1 MIYTRK
7 EHYLFLEE
15 ELQAQTD
22 AFQHKLET
30 SASYLLNNREELFV
44 AQFVK
49 FADGEIILKFNNC
62 RGIPRKGEY
71 LYCFTTPKH
80 LHDFREWG
88 NITYGELIK
97 NKGFSTEL
105 VCIWQYSLR
114 DNPQY
119 CLVGFRGADLEF
131 AEHIEGHA
139 GAFLVL
145 GPNVPPYQYIGN
157 LQKIVRDNQSDS
169 IRNLLEG
176 NVEETSF
183 APQPFA
189 KNVSVTDF
197 VVKQLSLTDSVII
210 QGPPGT
216 GKTTQIAKL
225 CEFFCSQGLSVLVTA
240 LTNRA
245 LMEVAEKDELKDLID
260 AGRIYK
266 TKMSVDE
273 AKELPC
279 LQNIKQITPE
289 KGKLILSTFYITSGE
304 ANNVGLIPP
313 FDLVIMDEASQ
324 ALLAMFAAVKLLG
337 KKTLYVGD
345 PNQLSP
351 VISLNSDRIARRN
364 YHFYIDG
371 IVSMNAL
378 GSIPAYSLTT
388 TYRLPVRAATFTGIF
403 YDNILVSAQDKTK
416 TFTYEELPQEF
427 GSILNPQGG
436 PSLIKMDL
444 PLGDK
449 KPQSVITLS
458 TLIVSAFLSLK
469 EKLHI
474 TVLSSYIETTKA
486 LQKTIFQTVG
496 NHSNLLI
503 DTVSRIQGLTTDVAI
518 YVIPN
523 TGYSFSLDKRL
534 FNVATSR
541 ATKHTIIICDTNILS
556 IGKAIMNYDVFQYL
570 SKLNETQSVRIL
582 PNVKYNQLALEVP
595 KDNYDEPLQK
605 EIEPNKVSVQ
615 QEEVISSSEDSTFLK
630 TETPKVGVKIVGFVD
645 LTKFKSKKKVQSKK
659 TYIIDT
665 NVFVECPDICNKI
678 DRNCQI
684 ILSAKVIDELDK
696 LKITLEGSNKE
707 NVNKA
712 LSCINKALNRPN
724 FSFEVANTQ
733 LLPVDFNRRSPDNM
747 ILSVALKYKDD
758 NPTLLTSDNGLQI
771 KCKGL
776 GIATVSLKTFL
787 KNSQYE

>member
-7 EHYLFLEE
+7 EHFLFLEE

-22 AFQHKLET
+22 AFQHKLDT
-30 SASYLLNNREELFV
+30 SASYLLNDREELFV

-49 FADGEIILKFNNC
+49 FSEGEIILKFNNS

-80 LHDFREWG
+80 LHNFREWG
-88 NITYGELIK
+88 DITYGELIK

-131 AEHIEGHA
+131 AEHIDGHA

-157 LQKIVRDNQSDS
+157 LQRIVRDNQSDS
-169 IRNLLEG
+169 IRYLLEG

-189 KNVSVTDF
+189 KNVSVTEF

-216 GKTTQIAKL
+216 GKTTQIAKI

-245 LMEVAEKDELKDLID
+245 LMEVAAKDDLKVMLE
-260 AGRIYK
+260 AGRVYK

-273 AKELPC
+273 VKELPR
-279 LQNIKQITPE
+279 LQNLKQITPE

-304 ANNVGLIPP
+304 TNNVGPVPP
-313 FDLVIMDEASQ
+313 FDIVIMDEASQ

-337 KKTLYVGD
+337 KKTLFVGD

-364 YHFYIDG
+364 YHFYVDG

-388 TYRLPVRAATFTGIF
+388 TYRLPERAATFTGIF

-416 TFTYEELPQEF
+416 KFTYEELPQEF

-436 PSLIKMDL
+436 PSMIKMDL

-449 KPQSVITLS
+449 KPQSVLALS

-469 EKLHI
+469 DKLHI
-474 TVLSSYIETTKA
+474 SVLSSYIETTKA
-486 LQKTIFQTVG
+486 LQKSIFQTVG

-523 TGYSFSLDKRL
+523 TGYSFSIDKRL

-541 ATKHTIIICDTNILS
+541 ATRHTIIICDTNILS
-556 IGKAIMNYDVFQYL
+556 NGKALMNYDVFQYL
-570 SKLNETQSVRIL
+570 SKLNETQSVHIL
-582 PNVKYNQLALEVP
+582 QNIQSNQLALEAPNVES
-595 KDNYDEPLQK
+595 NGLLRK
-605 EIEPNKVSVQ
+605 EIEKSKVSVQ
-615 QEEVISSSEDSTFLK
+615 QDKKITPVEDSAFIK
-630 TETPKVGVKIVGFVD
+630 TEVPKVGVKIVGFVD

-665 NVFVECPDICNKI
+665 NAFVECPDICNKI
-678 DRNCQI
+678 DKDCQI

-712 LSCINKALNRPN
+712 LSYINKALNRPN
-724 FSFEVANTQ
+724 ISFEVANTQ

-747 ILSVALKYKDD
+747 ILSVALKYKDN

-776 GIATVSLKTFL
+776 GITTISLKDFL
-787 KNSQYE
+787 RR

>member
-7 EHYLFLEE
+7 EHFLFLEE

-22 AFQHKLET
+22 AFQHKLDT
-30 SASYLLNNREELFV
+30 SASYLLNDREELFV

-49 FADGEIILKFNNC
+49 FSEGEIILKFNNS

-80 LHDFREWG
+80 LHNFREWG
-88 NITYGELIK
+88 DITYGELIK

-245 LMEVAEKDELKDLID
+245 LMEVAAKDVLKVMLED
-260 AGRIYK
+260 GRICK

-273 AKELPC
+273 AKELPR
-279 LQNIKQITPE
+279 LQNLKQITPE

-304 ANNVGLIPP
+304 ANNIGTVPP
-313 FDLVIMDEASQ
+313 FDIVIMDEASQ

-337 KKTLYVGD
+337 KKTLFVGD

-364 YHFYIDG
+364 YHFYVDG

-570 SKLNETQSVRIL
+570 SKLNETQSVHIL
-582 PNVKYNQLALEVP
+582 PNVKYNQLALEVLQN
-595 KDNYDEPLQK
+595 NYDEPMQK
-605 EIEPNKVSVQ
+605 EIEPNKVSIQ
-615 QEEVISSSEDSTFLK
+615 QEEVNSSSEDSTFIK

-724 FSFEVANTQ
+724 ISFEVANTH
-733 LLPVDFNRRSPDNM
+733 LLPADFNRRSPDNM

-776 GIATVSLKTFL
+776 GIATISLKTFL
-787 KNSQYE
+787 KR

>member
-7 EHYLFLEE
+7 EHFLFLEE

-22 AFQHKLET
+22 AFQHKLDA
-30 SASYLLNNREELFV
+30 SASYLLNDREELFV

-49 FADGEIILKFNNC
+49 FADGEIILKFNNS
-62 RGIPRKGEY
+62 RGVPRKGEY

-80 LHDFREWG
+80 LHNFREWG
-88 NITYGELIK
+88 DITYGELIK
-97 NKGFSTEL
+97 NKGFATEL

-157 LQKIVRDNQSDS
+157 LQKIVRYNQSDS

-176 NVEETSF
+176 NVEETGF

-225 CEFFCSQGLSVLVTA
+225 CEYFCSQGFSVLVTA

-245 LMEVAEKDELKDLID
+245 LMEVAAKDDLKAMLE

-273 AKELPC
+273 ANELPH
-279 LQNIKQITPE
+279 LQNLKQTTPE
-289 KGKLILSTFYITSGE
+289 KGMLILSTFYITSGE
-304 ANNVGLIPP
+304 ANNVSAVPP
-313 FDLVIMDEASQ
+313 FDIVIMDEASQ

-337 KKTLYVGD
+337 KKTLFVGD

-351 VISLNSDRIARRN
+351 VISLNSNRIVRRN
-364 YHFYIDG
+364 YHFYVDG
-371 IVSMNAL
+371 IVSLNAL
-378 GSIPAYSLTT
+378 GNTPAYSLTA
-388 TYRLPVRAATFTGIF
+388 TYRMPERAATFTGIF
-403 YDNILVSAQDKTK
+403 YDNILISVQDKTK
-416 TFTYEELPQEF
+416 TFTYKNLPQEF
-427 GSILNPQGG
+427 NRILSPQGG
-436 PSLIKMDL
+436 PSLIKMNL

-449 KPQSVITLS
+449 KPQSVLTLS
-458 TLIVSAFLSLK
+458 TLIVAAFLSLK

-474 TVLSSYIETTKA
+474 SVLSSYIETTKA
-486 LQKTIFQTVG
+486 LQKSIFQMVG
-496 NHSNLLI
+496 NHNNLLI

-541 ATKHTIIICDTNILS
+541 ATMHTIIICDTNILS
-556 IGKAIMNYDVFQYL
+556 NGKAIMNYDVYQFL
-570 SKLNETQSVRIL
+570 SKLDETQSVNIL
-582 PNVKYNQLALEVP
+582 QNANSNQFALESL
-595 KDNYDEPLQK
+595 KDNYN
-605 EIEPNKVSVQ
+605 EIS
-615 QEEVISSSEDSTFLK
+615 
-630 TETPKVGVKIVGFVD
+630 
-645 LTKFKSKKKVQSKK
+645 
-659 TYIIDT
+659 
-665 NVFVECPDICNKI
+665 
-678 DRNCQI
+678 
-684 ILSAKVIDELDK
+684 
-696 LKITLEGSNKE
+696 
-707 NVNKA
+707 
-712 LSCINKALNRPN
+712 
-724 FSFEVANTQ
+724 
-733 LLPVDFNRRSPDNM
+733 
-747 ILSVALKYKDD
+747 
-758 NPTLLTSDNGLQI
+758 
-771 KCKGL
+771 
-776 GIATVSLKTFL
+776 
-787 KNSQYE
+787 

>member
-7 EHYLFLEE
+7 EHFLFLEE

-22 AFQHKLET
+22 AFQHKLDT
-30 SASYLLNNREELFV
+30 SASYLLNDREELFV
-44 AQFVK
+44 AQFIK
-49 FADGEIILKFNNC
+49 FSEGEIILKFNNS
-62 RGIPRKGEY
+62 RGIPRKGDY

-80 LHDFREWG
+80 LHNFREWG
-88 NITYGELIK
+88 DITYGELIK

-157 LQKIVRDNQSDS
+157 LQKIVRDNRSDS

-183 APQPFA
+183 TPQPFA

-197 VVKQLSLTDSVII
+197 VIKQLSLTDSVII

-245 LMEVAEKDELKDLID
+245 LMEVAAKDDLKVMLE
-260 AGRIYK
+260 AGRVYK

-273 AKELPC
+273 AKELPR
-279 LQNIKQITPE
+279 LQNLKQITPE
-289 KGKLILSTFYITSGE
+289 KRKLILSTFYITSGE
-304 ANNVGLIPP
+304 ANNVGPLPP
-313 FDLVIMDEASQ
+313 FDIVIMDEASQ

-337 KKTLYVGD
+337 KKTLFVGD

-364 YHFYIDG
+364 YHFYVDG

-378 GSIPAYSLTT
+378 ESIPAYSLTT
-388 TYRLPVRAATFTGIF
+388 TYRLPERATTFTGIF

-416 TFTYEELPQEF
+416 KFTFEELPQEF

-436 PSLIKMDL
+436 PSLIKLDL

-449 KPQSVITLS
+449 KPQSVLALS

-469 EKLHI
+469 DKLHI
-474 TVLSSYIETTKA
+474 SVLSSYIETTKA
-486 LQKTIFQTVG
+486 LQKSIFQTVG
-496 NHSNLLI
+496 NHNNLLI

-556 IGKAIMNYDVFQYL
+556 KGRTIMNYDVFQYL
-570 SKLNETQSVRIL
+570 SKLNETQSVHIL
-582 PNVKYNQLALEVP
+582 QNTQSNQLALEAPNVES
-595 KDNYDEPLQK
+595 NGLLQK
-605 EIEPNKVSVQ
+605 EIGKSKVSVQ
-615 QEEVISSSEDSTFLK
+615 QDKKITPVEDSTFIK
-630 TETPKVGVKIVGFVD
+630 TEVPKVEVKIVGFVD

-665 NVFVECPDICNKI
+665 NAFVECPDICNKI
-678 DRNCQI
+678 DKDCQI

-724 FSFEVANTQ
+724 ISFEVANTQ
-733 LLPVDFNRRSPDNM
+733 LLPADFNHRSPDNM

-776 GIATVSLKTFL
+776 GIATISLKTFL
-787 KNSQYE
+787 KR

>member
-30 SASYLLNNREELFV
+30 SASYLLNDREELFV

-131 AEHIEGHA
+131 ADHIEGHA
-139 GAFLVL
+139 GAFLIL

-157 LQKIVRDNQSDS
+157 LQKIVRDNQSVS

-189 KNVSVTDF
+189 KDVSVTDF

-273 AKELPC
+273 AKELPR

-364 YHFYIDG
+364 YHFYVDG
-371 IVSMNAL
+371 IVSMNAM

-388 TYRLPVRAATFTGIF
+388 TYRLPARAASFTGIF
-403 YDNILVSAQDKTK
+403 YDNILVSTQDKTE
-416 TFTYEELPQEF
+416 TFIYDELPQEF
-427 GSILNPQGG
+427 GIVLNPHGG
-436 PSLIKMDL
+436 PSMVKMDL

-449 KPQSVITLS
+449 KPQSVLTLS
-458 TLIVSAFLSLK
+458 TLFVSAFLSLK
-469 EKLHI
+469 KKLRI
-474 TVLSSYIETTKA
+474 SVLSSYIETTKA
-486 LQKTIFQTVG
+486 LQKSIFQTVG

-556 IGKAIMNYDVFQYL
+556 IGKAIMNYEVFQYL

-595 KDNYDEPLQK
+595 KENYDESLQK

-615 QEEVISSSEDSTFLK
+615 QEEVKSSSEDSTFIK

-678 DRNCQI
+678 DSNCQI

-724 FSFEVANTQ
+724 ISFEVANTH
-733 LLPVDFNRRSPDNM
+733 LLPADFNRRSPDNM

-776 GIATVSLKTFL
+776 GITTVSLKTFL
-787 KNSQYE
+787 KR

>member
-7 EHYLFLEE
+7 EHFLFLEE

-22 AFQHKLET
+22 AFQHKLDT
-30 SASYLLNNREELFV
+30 SASYLLNDREELFV

-49 FADGEIILKFNNC
+49 FSEGEIILKFNNS
-62 RGIPRKGEY
+62 RGIPRKGDY

-80 LHDFREWG
+80 LHNFREWG
-88 NITYGELIK
+88 DITYGELIK

-157 LQKIVRDNQSDS
+157 LQKIVRNNRSDS

-197 VVKQLSLTDSVII
+197 VIKQLSLTDSVII

-245 LMEVAEKDELKDLID
+245 LMEVAAKDDLKVMLET
-260 AGRIYK
+260 GRVYK

-273 AKELPC
+273 AKELPR
-279 LQNIKQITPE
+279 LQNLKQITPE
-289 KGKLILSTFYITSGE
+289 KRKLILSTFYITSGE
-304 ANNVGLIPP
+304 ANNVGPLPP
-313 FDLVIMDEASQ
+313 FDIVIMDEASQ
-324 ALLAMFAAVKLLG
+324 ALLAMFAVVKLLG
-337 KKTLYVGD
+337 KKTLFVGD

-364 YHFYIDG
+364 YHFYVDG

-388 TYRLPVRAATFTGIF
+388 TYRLPERATTFTGIF
-403 YDNILVSAQDKTK
+403 YDNILVSVQDKTK
-416 TFTYEELPQEF
+416 KFTFEELPQEF

-436 PSLIKMDL
+436 PSLIKLDL

-449 KPQSVITLS
+449 KPQSVLALS

-469 EKLHI
+469 DKLHI
-474 TVLSSYIETTKA
+474 SVLSSYIETTKE
-486 LQKTIFQTVG
+486 LQKSIFQTVG
-496 NHSNLLI
+496 NHNNLLI

-556 IGKAIMNYDVFQYL
+556 KGRTIMNYDVFQYL
-570 SKLNETQSVRIL
+570 SKLNETQSVHIL
-582 PNVKYNQLALEVP
+582 QNTQSNQLALEAPNVES
-595 KDNYDEPLQK
+595 NGLLQK
-605 EIEPNKVSVQ
+605 EIEKSKVSVQ
-615 QEEVISSSEDSTFLK
+615 QDKKITPVEDSTFIK
-630 TETPKVGVKIVGFVD
+630 TEVPKVEVKIVGFVD

-665 NVFVECPDICNKI
+665 NAFVECPDICNKI
-678 DRNCQI
+678 EKDCQI

-724 FSFEVANTQ
+724 ISFEVANTQ
-733 LLPVDFNRRSPDNM
+733 LLPADFNHRSPDNM

-776 GIATVSLKTFL
+776 GIATISLKTFL
-787 KNSQYE
+787 KR

>member
-1 MIYTRK
+1 
-7 EHYLFLEE
+7 
-15 ELQAQTD
+15 
-22 AFQHKLET
+22 
-30 SASYLLNNREELFV
+30 
-44 AQFVK
+44 
-49 FADGEIILKFNNC
+49 
-62 RGIPRKGEY
+62 
-71 LYCFTTPKH
+71 
-80 LHDFREWG
+80 
-88 NITYGELIK
+88 
-97 NKGFSTEL
+97 
-105 VCIWQYSLR
+105 
-114 DNPQY
+114 
-119 CLVGFRGADLEF
+119 
-131 AEHIEGHA
+131 
-139 GAFLVL
+139 
-145 GPNVPPYQYIGN
+145 
-157 LQKIVRDNQSDS
+157 
-169 IRNLLEG
+169 
-176 NVEETSF
+176 
-183 APQPFA
+183 
-189 KNVSVTDF
+189 
-197 VVKQLSLTDSVII
+197 
-210 QGPPGT
+210 
-216 GKTTQIAKL
+216 
-225 CEFFCSQGLSVLVTA
+225 
-240 LTNRA
+240 
-245 LMEVAEKDELKDLID
+245 
-260 AGRIYK
+260 
-266 TKMSVDE
+266 
-273 AKELPC
+273 
-279 LQNIKQITPE
+279 
-289 KGKLILSTFYITSGE
+289 
-304 ANNVGLIPP
+304 
-313 FDLVIMDEASQ
+313 MDEASQ

-364 YHFYIDG
+364 YHFYVDG
-371 IVSMNAL
+371 IVSMNAM

-388 TYRLPVRAATFTGIF
+388 TYRLPARAASFTGIF
-403 YDNILVSAQDKTK
+403 YDNILVSAQDKTE
-416 TFTYEELPQEF
+416 TFIYDELPQEF
-427 GSILNPQGG
+427 GMVLNPHGG
-436 PSLIKMDL
+436 PSMVKMDL

-449 KPQSVITLS
+449 KPQPVLTLS
-458 TLIVSAFLSLK
+458 TLFVSAFLSLK
-469 EKLHI
+469 KKLRI
-474 TVLSSYIETTKA
+474 SVLSSYIETTKA

-556 IGKAIMNYDVFQYL
+556 TGKAIMNYDVFQYL

-615 QEEVISSSEDSTFLK
+615 QEEVNSSSEDSTFLK

-724 FSFEVANTQ
+724 ISFEVANTH
-733 LLPVDFNRRSPDNM
+733 LLPADFNRRSPDNM

-787 KNSQYE
+787 KKQSI